1 MKKNKFKSINS
12 IAVLQGRLVNSE
24 KKNHIQYFPSKNWIK
39 EFNIAKKNKIK
50 FIEWVANYENIKS
63 NPIFYKSGVKEIKKY
78 KKKHNIEV
86 RSIDIQF
93 IIKKPFFKSKG
104 KEFYKRVKL
113 LKTII
118 INTQKIGIKFIILP
132 ILENSSLK
140 NINEEKLFINEI
152 KNLSKYLNRNSY
164 FLIES
169 DYHPKRLLNLIKKI
183 DTSKIKINYDTGNS
197 AYLGYHF
204 YKEKIYFKHVKNIHL
219 KDKTAKGL
227 SVPLGSGKV
236 NFKKFFLML
245 KKLKYK
251 GYFSLQT
258 ARSKTGDHINEI
270 LKNFNFIKRYYNA

>member
-1 MKKNKFKSINS
+1 MKKNKLKNIKLM
-12 IAVLQGRLVNSE
+12 AVLQGRLVNSE
-24 KKNHIQYFPSKNWIK
+24 KKNHIQYFPSKSWVR
-39 EFNIAKKNKIK
+39 EFDIAQKKNIK

-63 NPIFYKSGVKEIKKY
+63 NPIFYKTGVKEIKKY

-86 RSIDIQF
+86 RSIDMQF

-104 KEFYKRVKL
+104 KEFNKRVKL

-140 NINEEKLFINEI
+140 KPNEEKLFIREI
-152 KNLSKYLNRNSY
+152 KNLAKYLNHKSY

-169 DYHPKRLLNLIKKI
+169 DYNPKKLLNLIKKM
-183 DTSKIKINYDTGNS
+183 DTSKVKINYDTGNS
-197 AYLGYHF
+197 AHLGYHF
-204 YKEKIYFKHVKNIHL
+204 NKEKIYFKYVKNIHL
-219 KDKTAKGL
+219 KDKTQKGL

-251 GYFSLQT
+251 GHFSLQT
-258 ARSKTGDHINEI
+258 ARSKTGDHMNEI
-270 LKNFNFIKRYYNA
+270 LKNYNFIKRYYNV